1 MGITVTNVI
10 NVNTRQPVPQLI
22 NIVNEQLLIKYNHLN
37 TVCSI
42 NVLVR
47 FTTEKISLEM
57 LVTVSSSYTLTGQYY
72 HT

>member
-10 NVNTRQPVPQLI
+10 NVNTRQPVPQLV
-22 NIVNEQLLIKYNHLN
+22 IVNKQLLIKYNHLN

-42 NVLVR
+42 IVMVR
-47 FTTEKISLEM
+47 FTTEKIRLEM